1 MKLLI
6 ILIFSI
12 QLFTTI
18 CFGINKN
25 ENKEI
30 SDTTEIEGIIS
41 IKLGYFPFHSKLKSA
56 GVFASISTNG
66 DFQSFFDFGWY
77 FSIYGGKRKPGS
89 ESGLI
94 FGGFNLGHKFN
105 INNRY
110 LMVKLVTGLAF
121 SGSYPTIANVV
132 EFDFPLL
139 LLFERTSI
147 DLSISFGIIRF
158 TTMLPITFS
167 LGYTF

>member
-1 MKLLI
+1 MLILSVLL
-6 ILIFSI
+6 L
-12 QLFTTI
+12 TKI
-18 CFGINKN
+18 CFGINKI

-30 SDTTEIEGIIS
+30 SDTTHSKGIIS
-41 IKLGYFPFHSKLKSA
+41 IKLGYFPYYSKLKSA

-66 DFQSFFDFGWY
+66 DFESFFDFGWY

-94 FGGFNLGHKFN
+94 LGGINLGHKFD

-110 LMVKLVTGLAF
+110 LMVKVVTGLAF
-121 SGSYPTIANVV
+121 SGSYPTIANIV